1 MSKERVFK
9 GIAVVILC
17 VLAKTVFTL
26 HTNISTTLKFQ
37 YHSIAMGV
45 AYDSIY
51 SQDESKWKA
60 LSEKKKKQQL
70 YELFARKSSLSAG
83 NSFLVSGVLFY
94 SRYDMDE
101 LWDFFVMLPDAK
113 GKDVD
118 RYYYKL
124 RDMASVIKKHN
135 YWKHLKDVSASRE
148 EVKEILKE
156 FR

>member
-135 YWKHLKDVSASRE
+135 YWENLKDVSASRE
-148 EVKEILKE
+148 ELKKILKG